1 MNSMLRKV
9 FRRSSVVVLLFC
21 ITTAKDGLRPAL
33 HLWNSNQTAKPDPVE
48 KNPPPDLRH
57 SMVSASPQLPLSFEP
72 NAGQADSEVKFL
84 SHLYGSV
91 VFLAPK
97 GVVFVPKSSLRAK
110 TQQGTGGAQHSS
122 LRMNFIEPRGQVE
135 IRGEKS
141 LPGKSNYFI
150 GADPA
155 RWRTGVPHFANV
167 RYHSLYPG
175 VDVVYYGH
183 GQALEFDFVVS
194 PGGDPSRI
202 QFGLEGVRC
211 LEIDNQGNLA
221 MHPQGSQVKYK
232 NGSLGTCNQ
241 STQIG
246 DQAVVRLHKP
256 DVYQEIGGTRQK
268 ITGRYVLLAKNRVG
282 FELGAFDRTRALCID
297 PVLEYS
303 SYLGGSDDDYA
314 EGIAVD
320 AQGNMY
326 LTGTT
331 RSTNFPTSLPLK
343 AAVGG
348 LSDAFVSKL
357 NPAGDTLIYST
368 YLGGTNNDDAK
379 AIAVDEVGDAYIA
392 GTTLST
398 DFPTASALQPS
409 FGGGFQD
416 AFVTKLNSDGSALIY
431 STYLGGSG
439 ADLALGLVVD
449 SAHNAYLTGSTDSA
463 NFPTANA
470 AQSALGGVQDAFVTK
485 VNPSGSILV
494 FSTYLGGSS
503 ADVGLGIAVDGQG
516 NAYVTGRT
524 SSSDFPSTT
533 GVFQHA
539 YSGTGALGDAFVT
552 KVADTGSSFVFSTF
566 LGGSGQDTGAAITL
580 DPHGNVYVTGSTG
593 SRDFPVTPGAF
604 KSTCSANCDTVDT
617 DAFVTKLNPSGSA
630 LIYST
635 YLGGTYAD
643 SGAAISVDSL
653 GIAYVAGMTKSSDFP
668 AVNAIQGTCSG
679 SSGTLFEC
687 NADAFLV
694 KFTPSGSNLIF
705 STYLGG
711 GMDDMAFGLVAVPPN
726 IAYIAGQTQSG
737 NFPTVHPFQANF
749 AGGIFGDAFVSK
761 MSGLALPFETITP
774 MNLNFSGQIVGT
786 TSPSQVVTLDNSG
799 DGPLTI
805 SNVAI
810 MGDFSE
816 TNTCGASVAPAAS
829 CTFNVTFAPA
839 TAGNRAGSLT
849 IADNAAGSPHSVNLS
864 GAATDFSLVA
874 ASNGSTSAS
883 VTAGSSATYNLQVS
897 PLNGFASA
905 VSLAC
910 TGAPS
915 MSMCTVSPTSVTPGT
930 SAASFTVTV
939 ATQAPSLVVP
949 HISTRRAP
957 PAAFFPLALAF
968 ALVLLLF
975 FHASSIPIRPGR
987 RALVSC
993 LTVLLFAGLCL
1004 SACGGGGY
1012 TPPSNPGTPKG
1023 TYTLTVTGTS
1033 NSVSHTLTLTL
1044 NVN

>member
-1 MNSMLRKV
+1 MNSILGK
-9 FRRSSVVVLLFC
+9 SVVVLLFC
-21 ITTAKDGLRPAL
+21 ITTAKDGLWPAL
-33 HLWNSNQTAKPDPVE
+33 HLWNSNQTAKPDPME
-48 KNPPPDLRH
+48 KNPTPDLRR
-57 SMVSASPQLPLSFEP
+57 SMVSTSPHLPLSFEP
-72 NAGQADSEVKFL
+72 NEGQADSEVKFL

-91 VFLAPK
+91 VFLTSK
-97 GVVFVPKSSLRAK
+97 GVVFVPKTSLRAE
-110 TQQGTGGAQHSS
+110 TQQGTGLAQHSS
-122 LRMNFIEPRGQVE
+122 LRMIFIKPRAAKVE
-135 IRGEKS
+135 ITGEKS

-155 RWRTGVPHFANV
+155 RWQTNVQHFANV
-167 RYHSLYPG
+167 RYHSIYPG

-202 QFGLEGVRC
+202 QFGLEGVGC
-211 LEIDNQGNLA
+211 LEIDKQGNLVI
-221 MHPQGSQVKYK
+221 HTQGSKVKRE
-232 NGSLGTCNQ
+232 NGPLGTCDQ
-241 STQIG
+241 STQTG
-246 DQAVVRLHKP
+246 DQAIVRLHKP
-256 DVYQEIGGTRQK
+256 DVYQEVGGTRQK
-268 ITGRYVLLAKNRVG
+268 INGRYVLLAKNRVG
-282 FELGAFDRTRALCID
+282 FELSPFDRARALCID

-331 RSTNFPTSLPLK
+331 RSTNFPTSHPLK

-357 NPAGDTLIYST
+357 NAAGDTLIYST
-368 YLGGTNNDDAK
+368 YLGGTNSDDAK

-398 DFPTASALQPS
+398 DFPTASALQSS

-416 AFVTKLNSDGSALIY
+416 AFLTKLNSDGSALIY

-439 ADLALGLVVD
+439 ADLALGLALD
-449 SAHNAYLTGSTDSA
+449 SAHNAYLIGATDSS
-463 NFPTANA
+463 NFPTASA
-470 AQSALGGVQDAFVTK
+470 AQSTFGGAQDAFVTK
-485 VNPSGSILV
+485 VNPSGSTLV
-494 FSTYLGGSS
+494 FSTYLGGSG
-503 ADVGLGIAVDGQG
+503 ADVGFGIAVDGQG

-524 SSSDFPSTT
+524 ASSDFPITT
-533 GVFQHA
+533 GVFQDT

-552 KVADTGSSFVFSTF
+552 KVAGMGSSFVFSTF
-566 LGGSGQDTGAAITL
+566 LGGSGQDTGGAITL
-580 DPHGNVYVTGSTG
+580 DTHGNVYITGSTG

-679 SSGTLFEC
+679 SPGTLFEC

-711 GMDDMAFGLVAVPPN
+711 GMDDVAFGLVAVPPN
-726 IAYIAGQTQSG
+726 TAYIAGQTQSG

-749 AGGIFGDAFVSK
+749 AGGVFGDAFVSTI
-761 MSGLALPFETITP
+761 SGLALPFRTITP

-786 TSPSQVVTLDNSG
+786 TSPSQVVTLNNTG

-805 SNVAI
+805 SNVAVT
-810 MGDFSE
+810 GDFSE
-816 TNTCGASVAPAAS
+816 TNNCGASVAPAAS
-829 CTFNVTFAPA
+829 CTFNITFSPT

-849 IADNAAGSPHSVNLS
+849 ITDNAAGSPLSVNLS
-864 GAATDFSLVA
+864 GDATDFSLA
-874 ASNGSTSAS
+874 AAPNGVTSAS
-883 VTAGSSATYNLQVS
+883 VTAGSPATYNLQVLA
-897 PLNGFASA
+897 LNGFSST
-905 VSLAC
+905 VSLTC

-915 MSMCTVSPTSVTPGT
+915 KSMCAVSPTSVTPGT
-930 SAASFTVTV
+930 SAAPFTVTV
-939 ATQAPSLVVP
+939 ATQAPSLIAP
-949 HISTRRAP
+949 HISTRRGP
-957 PAAFFPLALAF
+957 STTVFTTALAF
-968 ALVLLLF
+968 ALALLLVF
-975 FHASSIPIRPGR
+975 RAHSIPTNRGR
-987 RALVSC
+987 RALFSS
-993 LTVLLFAGLCL
+993 LTIFLFTVLCL
-1004 SACGGGGY
+1004 GACGGGGY
-1012 TPPSNPGTPKG
+1012 NGPSNSGTPKG

-1033 NSVSHTLTLTL
+1033 DTVSHTITLTL